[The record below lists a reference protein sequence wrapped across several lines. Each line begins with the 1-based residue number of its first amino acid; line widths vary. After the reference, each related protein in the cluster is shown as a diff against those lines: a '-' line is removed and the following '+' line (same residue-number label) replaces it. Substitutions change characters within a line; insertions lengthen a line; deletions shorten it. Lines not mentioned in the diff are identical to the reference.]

1 MPRLDAFMITAQGRR
16 RIVVLVAA
24 LLGVSLTARLG
35 LWQLDRAAQKVA
47 MKRALDERS
56 KLPALEGATLAHD
69 ADAAAGQHYR
79 AVHLQGQWLAAQT
92 VYLENRTMNGRAG
105 FLVITPL
112 LLEQGAGVVIV
123 QRGWAA
129 RDAQERTRLPVVPTP
144 GGVVNVHGSIAAPP
158 SRLFEFSDV
167 AASGPIRQNLDL
179 AQYARET
186 GLLLRPL
193 SVLQADRPDIA
204 DGGLLRQWP
213 RPALDVHKHYGYAA
227 QWFVLAALM
236 TGLYVWF
243 QLIHPRRHP
252 ER

>member
-1 MPRLDAFMITAQGRR
+1 MITAQGRR

-56 KLPALEGATLAHD
+56 KLPALEAATLAHD
-69 ADAAAGQHYR
+69 ADSAAGQYYR
-79 AVHLQGQWLAAQT
+79 AVHLQGRWLAAQT
-92 VYLENRTMNGRAG
+92 VYLENRAMNGRVG

-112 LLEQGAGVVIV
+112 LLEHGAGVVIV

-129 RDAQERTRLPVVPTP
+129 RDAQERTRLPDVPTP
-144 GGVVNVHGSIAAPP
+144 GGVVNVQGSIAAPP

-193 SVLQADRPDIA
+193 SVLQTDGPGNAG
-204 DGGLLRQWP
+204 GGLLREWL

-227 QWFVLAALM
+227 QWFALAALM

-243 QLIHPRRHP
+243 QLIRPRLHP